1 MTRKQRT
8 SGLIAAAVIG
18 VCGAAGALA
27 EDVFV
32 KLPTAK
38 VLAGKGPAYATLVP
52 LKKGDKLQV
61 IGREGGWYKVK
72 AGEQEGYIFQ
82 NSISTTA
89 VSAASSGSSFLGSSE
104 AKPAEATAAARGVES
119 TEWAKASGMN
129 QNGLNRMLALRTQVA
144 APELDQFMGQGKVGP
159 R

>member
-72 AGEQEGYIFQ
+72 SGQQEGYIFQ

-89 VSAASSGSSFLGSSE
+89 GRAGAVRRHGCARSRRSHDTLPPRGPVGAPFDSADG
-104 AKPAEATAAARGVES
+104 
-119 TEWAKASGMN
+119 
-129 QNGLNRMLALRTQVA
+129 
-144 APELDQFMGQGKVGP
+144 
-159 R
+159 

>member
-1 MTRKQRT
+1 MTRKQRA
-8 SGLIAAAVIG
+8 SGLIAAALIG
-18 VCGAAGALA
+18 ASGAAGALA

-72 AGEQEGYIFQ
+72 AGQQEGYIFQ
-82 NSISTTA
+82 NSISTTV
-89 VSAASSGSSFLGSSE
+89 VSAGSTSGALGSSE